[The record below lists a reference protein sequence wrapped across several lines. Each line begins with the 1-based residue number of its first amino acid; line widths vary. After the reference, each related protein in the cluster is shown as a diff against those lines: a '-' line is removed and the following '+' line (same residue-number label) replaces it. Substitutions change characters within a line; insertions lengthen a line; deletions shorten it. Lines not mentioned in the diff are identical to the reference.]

1 MKISA
6 SLEQNKKQA
15 YEIFPV
21 GKSFD
26 LITRDLYLGKSRAWF
41 LGINGMC
48 KTEVLQEIFS
58 DLQNPIFT
66 KNESI
71 QSISL
76 YMASKIGYAQAEL
89 TDDWDVIVTSVLS
102 GPSILFV
109 DGFDH
114 AILLDTRTYP
124 ARSISERRQNGSLW
138 APETVLWKPCSSTPI
153 SSGAESGI
161 HA

>member
-26 LITRDLYLGKSRAWF
+26 LITRDLYLGKSRALF
-41 LGINGMC
+41 LCINGMC

-71 QSISL
+71 Q
-76 YMASKIGYAQAEL
+76 
-89 TDDWDVIVTSVLS
+89 
-102 GPSILFV
+102 
-109 DGFDH
+109 
-114 AILLDTRTYP
+114 
-124 ARSISERRQNGSLW
+124 
-138 APETVLWKPCSSTPI
+138 
-153 SSGAESGI
+153 
-161 HA
+161 